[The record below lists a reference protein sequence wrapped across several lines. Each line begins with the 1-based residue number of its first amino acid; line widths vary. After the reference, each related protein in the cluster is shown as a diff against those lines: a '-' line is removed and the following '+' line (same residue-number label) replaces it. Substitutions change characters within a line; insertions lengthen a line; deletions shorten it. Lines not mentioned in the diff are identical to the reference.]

1 MVEARQNHNPAGSAF
16 KPKNLRVSEV
26 LFPAGGQ
33 HRISPVFPPGSPTVV
48 AVSQA
53 LALLAVHMLVVC
65 KQSNKHR
72 LLSRLQAAGVV
83 PVYHRAS
90 RPDLTDGIR
99 LQGRGKML
107 PVDKI
112 PAHRVSPMDVIMDIV
127 LVHQMVLAVIIQKP
141 VWVINYMGL
150 GGIVEQRTVRILKI
164 RFSLQA
170 FVTPLPLRS
179 SVP

>member
-1 MVEARQNHNPAGSAF
+1 MDDSKALDILRTIAPEF
-16 KPKNLRVSEV
+16 K
-26 LFPAGGQ
+26 
-33 HRISPVFPPGSPTVV
+33 
-48 AVSQA
+48 AVSDEEVQKFLVLCVPLVSKKRFGELYDQA

>member
-1 MVEARQNHNPAGSAF
+1 
-16 KPKNLRVSEV
+16 
-26 LFPAGGQ
+26 
-33 HRISPVFPPGSPTVV
+33 
-48 AVSQA
+48 
-53 LALLAVHMLVVC
+53 
-65 KQSNKHR
+65 
-72 LLSRLQAAGVV
+72 
-83 PVYHRAS
+83 
-90 RPDLTDGIR
+90 
-99 LQGRGKML
+99 ML

-164 RFSLQA
+164 RLSLQA

>member
-1 MVEARQNHNPAGSAF
+1 
-16 KPKNLRVSEV
+16 
-26 LFPAGGQ
+26 
-33 HRISPVFPPGSPTVV
+33 
-48 AVSQA
+48 
-53 LALLAVHMLVVC
+53 
-65 KQSNKHR
+65 
-72 LLSRLQAAGVV
+72 
-83 PVYHRAS
+83 
-90 RPDLTDGIR
+90 
-99 LQGRGKML
+99 ML

-150 GGIVEQRTVRILKI
+150 SGIVEQRTVRILKI
-164 RFSLQA
+164 RLSLQA